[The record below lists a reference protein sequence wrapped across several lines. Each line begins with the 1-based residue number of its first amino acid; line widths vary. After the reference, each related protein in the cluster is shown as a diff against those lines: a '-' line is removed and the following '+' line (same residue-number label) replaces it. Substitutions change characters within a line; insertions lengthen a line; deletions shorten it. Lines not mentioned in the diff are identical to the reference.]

1 MSKQTNYV
9 AKKPDA
15 NGIVHYTAEE
25 NQVWH
30 DLIVRQLEIIKNR
43 ACDEYIEGVR
53 LLNFSQDRIPQ
64 IHEVNAVLQ
73 KTTGW
78 MVHPVSALISFD
90 RFFDLLA
97 NRKFPAATFIRTRE
111 DFDYIQEPDIF
122 HEFFGH
128 CPMLTEPVYA
138 DFMQKYGELGLA
150 ANHKDRVMLARL
162 YWFTVEFGLINTPQG
177 LRIYGGGIL
186 SSKSETV
193 YAVES
198 PVPQRNPLGIGLDA
212 LRTSYRIDILQPI
225 YYVINNYKELYDL
238 VDKDLIALI
247 NHSRE
252 LGEFAPLYP
261 PKEEN

>member
-1 MSKQTNYV
+1 MSKKTNYI

-25 NQVWH
+25 NHVWH

-43 ACDEYIEGVR
+43 ACAEYLEGVR

-64 IHEVNAVLQ
+64 LHEVNAVLH
-73 KTTGW
+73 KATGW
-78 MVHPVSALISFD
+78 MVHPVAALISFD

-138 DFMQKYGELGLA
+138 DFMQKYGEIGLA
-150 ANHKDRVMLARL
+150 ANQKDRVMLARL
-162 YWFTVEFGLINTPQG
+162 YWFTVEFGLINTAQG

-186 SSKSETV
+186 SSKTETI

-198 PVPQRNPLGIGLDA
+198 SVPQRDPLGIGLEA

-247 NHSRE
+247 NHARE
-252 LGEFAPLYP
+252 LGEFAPIYP
-261 PKEEN
+261 ART